1 MLSMIETC
9 IAHRWLLSFVY
20 DGLPRVVEPH
30 LVGYSTT
37 GKQLLRAYQVDGQSE
52 SGRIPDWR
60 LFEVGKMRSPGY
72 QQTYFT
78 PRPEYKP
85 EDKQIPRVIARV

>member
-1 MLSMIETC
+1 MLSMIEMC

-20 DGLPRVVEPH
+20 DGHPRVVEPH

-37 GKQLLRAYQVDGQSE
+37 GKQLVRAYQVDGESE
-52 SGRIPDWR
+52 HGKILGWR
-60 LFEVGKMRSPGY
+60 LFDVEKMTSPGY
-72 QQTYFT
+72 QLTCFT
-78 PRPEYKP
+78 PRPEYNP